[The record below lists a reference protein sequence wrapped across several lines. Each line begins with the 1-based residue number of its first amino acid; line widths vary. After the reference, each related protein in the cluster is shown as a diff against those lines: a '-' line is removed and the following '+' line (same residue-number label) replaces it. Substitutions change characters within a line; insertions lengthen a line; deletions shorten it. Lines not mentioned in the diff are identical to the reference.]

1 MSKNMS
7 PSKVTFLFEDQK
19 SLYKLAPHMY
29 TESIPEDDW
38 VGDILGSE
46 DDALSSYSDA
56 Y

>member
-1 MSKNMS
+1 MKKSNVS
-7 PSKVTFLFEDQK
+7 FLYEESNQK

-46 DDALSSYSDA
+46 DDAISSYSDA

>member
-1 MSKNMS
+1 MQK
-7 PSKVTFLFEDQK
+7 SKVSFLYEDKK

-29 TESIPEDDW
+29 TETIPEDEW

-46 DDALSSYSDA
+46 DDAISSYSDA